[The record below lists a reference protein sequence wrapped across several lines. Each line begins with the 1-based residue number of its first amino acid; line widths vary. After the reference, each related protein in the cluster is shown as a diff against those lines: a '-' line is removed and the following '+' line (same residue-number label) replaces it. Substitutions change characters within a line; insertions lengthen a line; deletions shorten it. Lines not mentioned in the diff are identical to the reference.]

1 MSDEIQK
8 KQIIDYTSTTT
19 LANGDKLLLQKA
31 DGTTMNVDYT
41 ELARN
46 IITQYNAQTLAG
58 SAQSIQSAFA
68 ALNSK
73 TTFSPSNAVG
83 SSSKATFSLNQG
95 RTNGQ
100 ICIVSF
106 NLTTT
111 EEISSY
117 SEFILLD
124 SAYIPSGTDYNVF
137 ASTLVGTETK
147 NIQWQVMRTGYIR
160 PGTTIPSDTLLH
172 FTLTYIRR

>member
-73 TTFSPSNAVG
+73 LTNSIIQVTWG
-83 SSSKATFSLNQG
+83 TEATFTLAINHRFVAFVAANCVYTGINYSDRLTCNQLLEG
-95 RTNGQ
+95 GEGITMSATRDETTVKITTNKAANIG
-100 ICIVSF
+100 I
-106 NLTTT
+106 LT
-111 EEISSY
+111 
-117 SEFILLD
+117 F
-124 SAYIPSGTDYNVF
+124 
-137 ASTLVGTETK
+137 
-147 NIQWQVMRTGYIR
+147 
-160 PGTTIPSDTLLH
+160 
-172 FTLTYIRR
+172 